1 MIQLKL
7 PPIQLPTTIITN
19 TIKHTPFQ
27 IRQIS
32 VKTIEENKREE
43 LMKEYYI
50 IYQEIDEI
58 ERYNNNGYI
67 EYDKYKEIT
76 IQLLHSLNTLKENRF
91 AVGIDNRMKDFI
103 NDLTLAKKRV
113 EKGVPNCCSKINLV
127 KSLLKTP
134 KQWNDLMEFQKF
146 LFKLLHVTSDFN
158 FQGIQ
163 SIYDKINFLIS
174 LQKIPPIDTIN
185 QIEQELLNLIQKN
198 SI

>member
-7 PPIQLPTTIITN
+7 PPIQLPTIIITN

-27 IRQIS
+27 TRKIN

-67 EYDKYKEIT
+67 EYDKYKEIIT
-76 IQLLHSLNTLKENRF
+76 QLLHSLNTLKENRF
-91 AVGIDNRMKDFI
+91 AVGIDSRMKEFI
-103 NDLTLAKKRV
+103 NDLVLAKKRV
-113 EKGVPNCCSKINLV
+113 EKGVPNSCSKINLV
-127 KSLLKTP
+127 MSLIKAP
-134 KQWNDLMEFQKF
+134 KQWNDLMEFQKY
-146 LFKLLHVTSDFN
+146 LFKLLHATSDFN
-158 FQGIQ
+158 LEGIQ
-163 SIYDKINFLIS
+163 SIHDKINFLIS
-174 LQKIPPIDTIN
+174 LQKIPPIDTIS
-185 QIEQELLNLIQKN
+185 QIEQELINLIQKN